1 MGLSPSFRPVGL
13 AEVETLLPLL
23 RAYWEYDGLAYEE
36 GRVRR
41 GLEVLVASPALG
53 GAWLVEVAG
62 APVGYFILTWGF
74 DLEFGGRHAWITDLY
89 LEPQERGQGLGRAV
103 FAFVD
108 DLLRAEGVSCVELV
122 VEHDNEGAMAFY
134 RAMGFEPAER
144 VPMARWLPGSR

>member
-1 MGLSPSFRPVGL
+1 MTASPTFRSVGAADL
-13 AEVETLLPLL
+13 ETLLPLL
-23 RAYWEYDGLAYEE
+23 RAYWEYDGIAYEE

-41 GLEVLVASPALG
+41 GLEVLVATPALG

-89 LEPQERGQGLGRAV
+89 LVPSQRGQGLGRAV

-108 DLLRAEGVSCVELV
+108 ELLRAAGVACVELV
-122 VEHDNEGAMAFY
+122 VEHDNDEAQAFY
-134 RAMGFEPAER
+134 RALGFKPAER
-144 VPMARWLPGSR
+144 VPMARWLPGSP